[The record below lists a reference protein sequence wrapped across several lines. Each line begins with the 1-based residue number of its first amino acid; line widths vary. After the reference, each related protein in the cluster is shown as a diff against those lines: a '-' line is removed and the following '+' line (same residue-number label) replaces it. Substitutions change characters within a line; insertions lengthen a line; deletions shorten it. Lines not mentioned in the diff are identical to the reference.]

1 MPRPAEFGYDA
12 ATAISLGRRER
23 QEDAVAA
30 DFPAGA
36 GTGFAVLA
44 DGMGGHAAGDVASKI
59 VVTEV
64 FSDLKLR
71 AGDPDAMEDRI
82 GEVLQAAADGANAC
96 LGEYTGCRPE
106 SQGMGTTLLAPV
118 LFHDRLYWISVGD
131 SPLYLFR
138 GGRLI
143 RLNAEHSMAAEFENL
158 VAQGRMA
165 AAEAASHPD
174 RHCVTSVL
182 TGAGI
187 RRIDCRSAPVRLR
200 GGDIV
205 LAASDGLQF
214 LEEAEIA
221 AVLAA
226 ERHSASA
233 RIGAAL
239 MQQLELLN
247 APEQDNAALCVI
259 KPFEP
264 QPQDQPA
271 AAPPA
276 APAEARGNVP
286 VEAAAETFVQASAE
300 PQGQNPP
307 ASPAR
312 QPGRRKITLMASV
325 SRRGGSSSTCKVR
338 DVPA

>member
-1 MPRPAEFGYDA
+1 PDMLQSAEFAYDA

-36 GTGFAVLA
+36 GAGFAVLA
-44 DGMGGHAAGDVASKI
+44 DGMGGHAAGDIASKI

-82 GEVLQAAADGANAC
+82 GDVLQAAADGANAC

-106 SQGMGTTLLAPV
+106 SLGMGTTLLAPV

-131 SPLYLFR
+131 SPLFLFR
-138 GGRLI
+138 GGRLF
-143 RLNAEHSMAAEFENL
+143 RLNAEHSMAAEFEDL

-165 AAEAASHPD
+165 PAEAASPPD

-187 RRIDCRSAPVRLR
+187 RRIDCRSAPVRLQD
-200 GGDIV
+200 GDIV

-214 LEEAEIA
+214 LDETEIAEI
-221 AVLAA
+221 LTA
-226 ERHSASA
+226 EQNSTSA
-233 RIGAAL
+233 RIGAVL
-239 MQQLELLN
+239 MQQLALLN

-259 KPFEP
+259 KPLEP
-264 QPQDQPA
+264 KPQVQPA
-271 AAPPA
+271 AEAKDAPAAEPAA
-276 APAEARGNVP
+276 APAEAAAPRP
-286 VEAAAETFVQASAE
+286 PAAAAL
-300 PQGQNPP
+300 
-307 ASPAR
+307 R
-312 QPGRRKITLMASV
+312 PGRRRITLMATI
-325 SRRGGSSSTCKVR
+325 SRRGGAASSTSKVT
-338 DVPA
+338 DVTA